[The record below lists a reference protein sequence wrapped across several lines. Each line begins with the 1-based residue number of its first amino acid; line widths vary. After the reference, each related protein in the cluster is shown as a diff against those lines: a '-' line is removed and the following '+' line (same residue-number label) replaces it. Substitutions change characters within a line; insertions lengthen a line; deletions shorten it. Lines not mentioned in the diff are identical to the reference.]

1 MQKFLGEVTEMLFSA
16 IGFFEG
22 ISGTITALATIALA
36 ALTWVLARATNSM
49 ATATSSANVV
59 ASLEVNQWSFRH
71 LDLVVQNTGNA
82 PAFETTVEFTPPL
95 PFMSDAEKD
104 EVPFGKISILRPGQ
118 VLKSS
123 VNDWQ
128 SVSKNIYRVKIQWK
142 RAPTSKKWETN
153 AYDFDLVALG
163 KVSRLGAGS
172 PEVQIA
178 EQIKKLRDDWQSVAR
193 GQKHLKVKT
202 YDHADRER
210 ERVETEEFYREA
222 REERERKESGPR
234 DEGAQE

>member
-1 MQKFLGEVTEMLFSA
+1 M
-16 IGFFEG
+16 
-22 ISGTITALATIALA
+22 GTRPCDVNA
-36 ALTWVLARATNSM
+36 M
-49 ATATSSANVV
+49 AKATSSANVV

-82 PAFETTVEFTPPL
+82 PAFGTTV
-95 PFMSDAEKD
+95 SDLLHLARSCQTLEKH

-118 VLKSS
+118 MLKSS

-128 SVSKNIYRVKIQWK
+128 SVSQSIYRVKIQWK
-142 RAPTSKKWETN
+142 RTPTSKKCETN

-178 EQIKKLRDDWQSVAR
+178 EQIKKLREDWQCVAR

-202 YDHADRER
+202 YDHSDRER
-210 ERVETEEFYREA
+210 ERAETEEFYREA
-222 REERERKESGPR
+222 RKEMKPEPGTEDEEAPK
-234 DEGAQE
+234 